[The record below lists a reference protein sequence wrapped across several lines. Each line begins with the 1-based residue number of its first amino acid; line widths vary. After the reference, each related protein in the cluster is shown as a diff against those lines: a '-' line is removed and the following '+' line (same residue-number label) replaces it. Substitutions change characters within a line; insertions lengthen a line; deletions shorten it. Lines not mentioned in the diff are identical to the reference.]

1 MAPGNGAA
9 AGPLAVVVV
18 SYRVRD
24 LLRAC
29 LNSVRS
35 QGGAVAECWVFDNA
49 SEDGSADM
57 VAAEFP
63 EVKLVRSSENIGF
76 ARANNRV
83 MQASDAAVF
92 ALVNPD
98 VELSPGALRTAAAEL
113 ARDPGAGVLG
123 VALANADG

>member
-1 MAPGNGAA
+1 MAPGTGAA
-9 AGPLAVVVV
+9 PAGALAVGVV
-18 SYRVRD
+18 SHRVRD

-29 LNSVRS
+29 LNSVRA
-35 QGGAVAECWVFDNA
+35 QGGAVGECWVFDNA

-83 MQASDAAVF
+83 MRSSAARVF

-98 VELSPGALRTAAAEL
+98 VELAPG
-113 ARDPGAGVLG
+113 
-123 VALANADG
+123 